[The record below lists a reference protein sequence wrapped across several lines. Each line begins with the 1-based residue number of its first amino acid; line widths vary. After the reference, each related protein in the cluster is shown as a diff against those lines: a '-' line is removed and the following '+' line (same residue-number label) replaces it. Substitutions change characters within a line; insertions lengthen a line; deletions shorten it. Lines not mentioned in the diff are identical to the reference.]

1 VVAEPAF
8 QQILTSGGIERT
20 PESSPQQF
28 RHSLAN
34 DVVFWAPV
42 VKALGVKTD

>member
-8 QQILTSGGIERT
+8 QQISTSGGIEPT

-28 RHSLAN
+28 RRSLAD
-34 DVVFWAPV
+34 DVMFWAPL